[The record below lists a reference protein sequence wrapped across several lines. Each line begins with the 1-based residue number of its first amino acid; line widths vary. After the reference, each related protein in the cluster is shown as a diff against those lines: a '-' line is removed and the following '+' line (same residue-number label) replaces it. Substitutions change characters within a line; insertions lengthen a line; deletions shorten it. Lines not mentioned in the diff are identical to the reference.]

1 MSLHPNEILISPIVS
16 EKSYSKIAERKYT
29 FRVHKNAHKTQ
40 IRQAVEQLFDVHVT
54 AVNISKVQPKLKR
67 RGLTKGYRAGL
78 QESDRAGARGRDDPD
93 LRRGTG
99 LAGMPVR
106 KYKPTSPGRRFM
118 SVSTFDEVTKTEP
131 EKSLTEP
138 LKKNAGRNVYGRVT
152 TRHKGGGHKRR
163 YRVIDFKRRKD
174 GVPAKVAAIEYDP
187 NRSARIA
194 LLHYADGAKAYI
206 IAPAGLKVGAMLE
219 SGPDAD
225 IRPGNTLPLANIP
238 TGTLVHNVELKPGR
252 GGQMARSAG
261 SGIQLVAKDEPY
273 AVLRLPSGE
282 LRRVP
287 LVCRAT
293 IGQVGNAD
301 HQNVT
306 IGKAGRSRWLG
317 KRPAVRGSAM
327 NPVDHPH
334 GGGEGKSKG
343 GRHPV
348 TPWGV
353 PTLGKRTRG
362 KHKESDK
369 LIVRGRRRGKE
380 KR

>member
-1 MSLHPNEILISPIVS
+1 MAI
-16 EKSYSKIAERKYT
+16 KK
-29 FRVHKNAHKTQ
+29 F
-40 IRQAVEQLFDVHVT
+40 
-54 AVNISKVQPKLKR
+54 
-67 RGLTKGYRAGL
+67 
-78 QESDRAGARGRDDPD
+78 
-93 LRRGTG
+93 
-99 LAGMPVR
+99 
-106 KYKPTSPGRRFM
+106 KPTSPGRRFM
-118 SVSTFDEVTKTEP
+118 TTSTFEEVTKTEP
-131 EKSLTEP
+131 EKSLVEP
-138 LKKNAGRNVYGRVT
+138 LSKKGGRNVHGRIT
-152 TRHKGGGHKRR
+152 TRHRGGGHKRR

-194 LLHYADGAKAYI
+194 LLHYLDGEKAYI
-206 IAPAGLKVGAMLE
+206 LAPARLVVGATVE
-219 SGPDAD
+219 SGTEAD
-225 IRPGNTLPLANIP
+225 IKPGNALPLANIP
-238 TGTLVHNVELKPGR
+238 TGTVVHNVELKPGK
-252 GGQMARSAG
+252 GGQLARSAG
-261 SGIQLVAKDEPY
+261 SGIQLVAKDEGF

-287 LVCRAT
+287 VVCRAT

-301 HQNVT
+301 HENVT
-306 IGKAGRSRWLG
+306 GGKAGRSRWQG

-353 PTLGKRTRG
+353 PTLGKRTRR

-369 LIVRGRRRGKE
+369 FIIRGRRRGKQ
-380 KR
+380 RQR